1 MVDEPLFIVYSLLE
15 KQQVSQATA
24 QIDIAMIILLLKPV
38 GTMLVSQTPYMYS
51 LTKTQRILTKGIQ
64 IKVIATRLLINE
76 CIP

>member
-24 QIDIAMIILLLKPV
+24 QIDIAMTILLLKSV
-38 GTMLVSQTPYMYS
+38 GPMLVSQTPYMYS